1 MDKSVV
7 SKGSSTRALSIN
19 SKQTTKFDLIEKLG
33 EGTYGV
39 VYKALDKSNN
49 KYVALKKLRLDQDEE
64 GVPPTSIR
72 EIALLKELDHP
83 NIVR

>member
-72 EIALLKELDHP
+72 EIALLK
-83 NIVR
+83 